1 MTNLIGQI
9 INIKKKKN
17 FIVNYIN
24 MKQRYR
30 GYIEV
35 DIIVEAKTKEQRDA
49 LAISEIEGIKQKI
62 ENVYID
68 SIYEL
73 PIGSIDKTKIK

>member
-1 MTNLIGQI
+1 
-9 INIKKKKN
+9 
-17 FIVNYIN
+17 

>member
-9 INIKKKKN
+9 KNIKKKKN
-17 FIVNYIN
+17 LTVNYIN

-35 DIIVEAKTKEQRDA
+35 DIIVDGETKEQRDA
-49 LAISEIEGIKQKI
+49 LAIFEIEEIKQKI
-62 ENVYID
+62 ANVYID